1 MTMPEVPGSKVRGS
15 VHPDAIS
22 AVKARS
28 TATTIL
34 LLRRDMVIPP
44 FV

>member
-1 MTMPEVPGSKVRGS
+1 MPEVPGVRVIGN
-15 VHPDAIS
+15 VHPDAVS
-22 AVKARS
+22 AVKPRI